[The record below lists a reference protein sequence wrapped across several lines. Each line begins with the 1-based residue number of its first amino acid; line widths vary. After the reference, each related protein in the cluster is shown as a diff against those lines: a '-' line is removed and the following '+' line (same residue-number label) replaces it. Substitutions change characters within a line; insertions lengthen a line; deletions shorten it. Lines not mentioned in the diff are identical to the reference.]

1 MESPDPSPMFTWNP
15 ADYNKSSPVQQLW
28 ARELIAKL
36 GLVGFERVIDIG
48 CGDGKVTAAIASTVP
63 KGAVTG
69 IDSSPE
75 MIGFAQQHFPS
86 IRHPN
91 LTFIQMDA
99 RHLTFFEEFDIVFS
113 NATLHWLSDHRPV
126 LEGIERCLVKGGRVV
141 IQMGGKGNAD
151 QIFNVLGVMLDDPRW
166 RNYFYNFSFTYGF
179 FDTTEYRQLLVDA
192 DLVPVR
198 VELIPKDMMY
208 PSREDFAG
216 WIRTTWLPWLSR
228 LPESEK
234 RVFIEGLINEYLAT
248 YPADPNGVIHIGMM
262 RLEVEAKKGV

>member
-1 MESPDPSPMFTWNP
+1 MFTWNP
-15 ADYNKSSPVQQLW
+15 ADYNKCSPVQQLW
-28 ARELIAKL
+28 AQELIAKL
-36 GLVGFERVIDIG
+36 GFVGHERVLDMG

-69 IDSSPE
+69 IDSSPQ
-75 MIGFAQQHFPS
+75 MIGFARQHFPKS
-86 IRHPN
+86 RYPD
-91 LTFIQMDA
+91 LSFIQMDA

-126 LEGIERCLVKGGRVV
+126 LEGIERSLVKGGRVV
-141 IQMGGKGNAD
+141 LQMGGKGNAD
-151 QIFNVLGVMLDDPRW
+151 QVLNVLAVMLDNPRW
-166 RNYFYNFSFTYGF
+166 RKYFDNFSFTYGF
-179 FDTTEYRQLLVDA
+179 FCTTEYRQLLVDVR
-192 DLVPVR
+192 LVPVR
-198 VELIPKDMMY
+198 VELIPKDMAY

-234 RVFIEGLINEYLAT
+234 QVFIDALIDEYLIK
-248 YPADPNGVIHIGMM
+248 YPADPDGVIHISMM